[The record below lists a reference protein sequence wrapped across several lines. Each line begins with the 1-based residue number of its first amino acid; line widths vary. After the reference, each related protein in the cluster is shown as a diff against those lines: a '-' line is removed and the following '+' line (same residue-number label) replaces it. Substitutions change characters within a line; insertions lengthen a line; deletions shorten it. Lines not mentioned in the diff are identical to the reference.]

1 MRYLKISLLAFLI
14 TSSYALAQEEVEA
27 AGPTN
32 LDQLLELV
40 KEGKTKEQSAN
51 RKRESEFKASR
62 DKQDQILKAEQRELV
77 RQEKNC

>member
-1 MRYLKISLLAFLI
+1 MRYLKISLLAFFI
-14 TSSYALAQEEVEA
+14 TTSYALAQEEVEA

-51 RKRESEFKASR
+51 RKRE
-62 DKQDQILKAEQRELV
+62 
-77 RQEKNC
+77 